1 MKTLHLSII
10 VSILS
15 GIGILIAILLVFTSN
30 HITIKTD
37 WSSYANSET
46 ISVSGQVNHVL
57 SNEKVWIQV
66 FYPNGEL
73 YNSTKVSLI
82 DNSNLYAC
90 QFNIKPL
97 GYGTTN
103 IFTVKA
109 TYDGNTASTSFDYRD
124 NRYPGLTLRP
134 SP

>member
-1 MKTLHLSII
+1 MMKMKTLHISII
-10 VSILS
+10 ASLVS
-15 GIGILIAILLVFTSN
+15 GIGVLIVILLVSTDQ
-30 HITIKTD
+30 ITIKTD
-37 WSSYANSET
+37 WSSYAGSET
-46 ISVSGQVNHVL
+46 ISVSGQVNPVL
-57 SNEKVWIQV
+57 SNEKVLIQV

-103 IFTVKA
+103 MI
-109 TYDGNTASTSFDYRD
+109 
-124 NRYPGLTLRP
+124 LP
-134 SP
+134 SRQHMMER

>member
-1 MKTLHLSII
+1 MKTLHLGII
-10 VSILS
+10 VSIVS
-15 GIGILIAILLVFTSN
+15 GIGVLITILLVLTSN
-30 HITIKTD
+30 QITIKTD

-46 ISVSGQVNHVL
+46 ISVSGQVNPVL
-57 SNEKVWIQV
+57 SNEKVLIQA
-66 FYPNGEL
+66 FYQNGEL
-73 YNSTKVSLI
+73 YNSTNISLI
-82 DNSNLYAC
+82 DNSNLYAY

-109 TYDGNTASTSFDYRD
+109 TYDGNIASTSFDYRD
-124 NRYPGLTLRP
+124 NRYPGLALLP